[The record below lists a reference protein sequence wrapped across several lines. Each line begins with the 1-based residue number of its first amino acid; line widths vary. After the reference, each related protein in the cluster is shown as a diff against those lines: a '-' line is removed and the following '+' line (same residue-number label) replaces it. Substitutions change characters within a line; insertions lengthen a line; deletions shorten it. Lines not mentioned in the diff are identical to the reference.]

1 MTFLI
6 NQIAERRIQSAIDD
20 GKLDDL
26 PGKGKPLELDDD
38 SLVPEELRVAY
49 RILKNAGY
57 LPPELED
64 RKQALDLCDLLNST
78 GQTTPQAQLAIKK
91 IRQLELKLR
100 IKGVD
105 TQFIHRYLRQLSGI
119 TEDQE

>member
-1 MTFLI
+1 MTVLI
-6 NQIAERRIQSAIDD
+6 DQIAERRIQEAMEA

-26 PGKGKPLELDDD
+26 PGKGKPLQLDDD
-38 SLVPEELRVAY
+38 SLVPEELRMAY

-78 GQTTPQAQLAIKK
+78 EQTTPQAQQAIKK

-105 TQFIHRYLRQLSGI
+105 TQFIHRYLRQLSGFI
-119 TEDQE
+119 DEE